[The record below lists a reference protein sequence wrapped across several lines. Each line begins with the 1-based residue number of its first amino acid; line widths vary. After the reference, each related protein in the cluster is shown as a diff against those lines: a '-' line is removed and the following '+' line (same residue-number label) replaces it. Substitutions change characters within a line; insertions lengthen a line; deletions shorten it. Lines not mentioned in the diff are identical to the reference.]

1 MTWRILLMRSGLL
14 TSQASTGRP
23 PQLGGPSY
31 PPSPQSC
38 ECLQTIRHRVAL
50 ISLLSFN
57 SLAIERNDWV
67 PLALIHVRNDWRE
80 IGSADLGA
88 IGAGLPPCRL
98 HEKQPPR

>member
-1 MTWRILLMRSGLL
+1 
-14 TSQASTGRP
+14 
-23 PQLGGPSY
+23 
-31 PPSPQSC
+31 
-38 ECLQTIRHRVAL
+38 VAL

-88 IGAGLPPCRL
+88 IGIAPLSPARETTATLGN
-98 HEKQPPR
+98 KQPVVLYKTSSFEQFFLT